1 MCSRVGNA
9 QISSHIH
16 KSQNEN
22 HGLLGTTLTIPT
34 SAIDMVIL
42 NKNIPINQH
51 TGHISQSNRNGNDN
65 KSDQTQIFSHHHLS
79 AKNHHK
85 AFQNSK
91 QTTKLIEINAQV
103 FQL

>member
-1 MCSRVGNA
+1 LS
-9 QISSHIH
+9 
-16 KSQNEN
+16 
-22 HGLLGTTLTIPT
+22 GTTLIIHT
-34 SAIDMVIL
+34 SAIDIVIL
-42 NKNIPINQH
+42 NKNIPINQQ
-51 TGHISQSNRNGNDN
+51 TGYISQSNKNGNDN
-65 KSDQTQIFSHHHLS
+65 KSEPTQIFNHHHLS

>member
-1 MCSRVGNA
+1 M
-9 QISSHIH
+9 H

-22 HGLLGTTLTIPT
+22 HGLFGITLTIHT
-34 SAIDMVIL
+34 RAIDIVIL
-42 NKNIPINQH
+42 NKNIPTNQQV
-51 TGHISQSNRNGNDN
+51 GAISQSNKKGKDS
-65 KSDQTQIFSHHHLS
+65 KSDQTQTFNNHRLS

>member
-1 MCSRVGNA
+1 M
-9 QISSHIH
+9 H
-16 KSQNEN
+16 KSQNKN
-22 HGLLGTTLTIPT
+22 HGLSGTTLTIPT
-34 SAIDMVIL
+34 RAIDIVIL

-51 TGHISQSNRNGNDN
+51 TGYVSQSNRKGNDN
-65 KSDQTQIFSHHHLS
+65 KSDQTQIFNHHRLS

-103 FQL
+103 FRE